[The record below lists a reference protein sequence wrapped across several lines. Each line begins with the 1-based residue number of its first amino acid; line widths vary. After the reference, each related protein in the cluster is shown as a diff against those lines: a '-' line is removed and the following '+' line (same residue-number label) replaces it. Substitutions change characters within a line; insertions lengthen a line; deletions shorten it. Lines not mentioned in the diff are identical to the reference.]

1 MTVHGLDHEGEP
13 SPEDIAEVLEA
24 IEEDGITVLFV
35 EEYTDSG
42 AVASL
47 VHQTIS
53 DDLPD
58 GVSVLTLY
66 TMEMAPSDST
76 DDYVSMMTKNL
87 ENLKTGLGC

>member
-1 MTVHGLDHEGEP
+1 M
-13 SPEDIAEVLEA
+13 
-24 IEEDGITVLFV
+24 
-35 EEYTDSG
+35 
-42 AVASL
+42 ASL
-47 VHQTIS
+47 VQQTIS

-76 DDYVSMMTKNL
+76 DDYISMMTKNL